1 MAPALLLLLAV
12 FALPM
17 LQYAWLST
25 QAQTVLT
32 ELEPQPVGLAQWQR
46 LLQDGRFWQDAFQTL
61 RFGLCSVGLELVLG
75 LAVALLL
82 NQPLRGRTLLR
93 TVSLL
98 PWALPTTVMALGWR
112 WIFNDPF
119 GPINLLLAQVGLPTV
134 SFLGD
139 PAITWLSMVWAD
151 TWKTTPFVALLLLAG
166 LQTVPADLY
175 EAAALE
181 GANRWQSLRRITLPL
196 LSPYILIAVLFRLA
210 QALGVFDLV
219 QVLTAGGPA
228 GSTELGALRLHQC
241 HALSRFRLQRDADA
255 GGVPTDAAA
264 QWWSSA
270 AMASQPAALGRRATM
285 NRLLLILWSLGPM
298 LWQLYTSFR
307 PNATL
312 TGNPMQG
319 GWTLEHYQALLGAI
333 LLLALLAQ
341 QRRGG
346 FELHLAH
353 PCGCGALRLW
363 AQPAWPQNRSQ
374 RQRAGRHRRGLSLRA
389 VVLGAAA
396 AGA

>member
-166 LQTVPADLY
+166 LQTIP
-175 EAAALE
+175 
-181 GANRWQSLRRITLPL
+181 
-196 LSPYILIAVLFRLA
+196 
-210 QALGVFDLV
+210 
-219 QVLTAGGPA
+219 
-228 GSTELGALRLHQC
+228 
-241 HALSRFRLQRDADA
+241 
-255 GGVPTDAAA
+255 
-264 QWWSSA
+264 
-270 AMASQPAALGRRATM
+270 
-285 NRLLLILWSLGPM
+285 
-298 LWQLYTSFR
+298 
-307 PNATL
+307 
-312 TGNPMQG
+312 
-319 GWTLEHYQALLGAI
+319 
-333 LLLALLAQ
+333 
-341 QRRGG
+341 
-346 FELHLAH
+346 
-353 PCGCGALRLW
+353 
-363 AQPAWPQNRSQ
+363 
-374 RQRAGRHRRGLSLRA
+374 
-389 VVLGAAA
+389 
-396 AGA
+396 